1 MLTTNIN
8 NYKKINKTV
17 RMINTLFIIFT
28 HLLLFELFQRNY
40 EINKVNLF
48 VILIHFEILSFI
60 KLNKTKFTI

>member
-1 MLTTNIN
+1 
-8 NYKKINKTV
+8 
-17 RMINTLFIIFT
+17 MINTLFIIFT